1 MTIRLGIYIFLV
13 QFIAFIL
20 KGMVGFG
27 NTMIASPLLAM
38 RLNNSIIS
46 PGNLLLDIPVNLS
59 IVYRNRSS
67 FLPKI
72 ALPIAA
78 FVMLGVIPG
87 SLFLKVGNAELIK
100 ALLGLLIIF
109 LGMEMATRKPAKPGA
124 VPNYVLMCAVSLLS
138 GFMSGIFGINM
149 LFLAYIDRYCGDIK
163 AFQSNV
169 CFVFV
174 MENIFRAVVY
184 VVTGIFSVQSLLL
197 TAVSALAAALGLLVG
212 RKLEHA
218 IEENRM
224 KKITY
229 AVFMLGG
236 CSILI
241 KAVLAM
247 L

>member
-1 MTIRLGIYIFLV
+1 MTIRLGIYVFLV

-27 NTMIASPLLAM
+27 NPLISSPLMAM
-38 RLNNSIIS
+38 KLNNSIIT

-59 IVYRNRSS
+59 IVYQNRKR

-78 FVMLGVIPG
+78 FVMMGVVPG
-87 SLFLKVGNAELIK
+87 SLFLKVGNADVIK
-100 ALLGLLIIF
+100 GLLGLLIIF
-109 LGMEMATRKPAKPGA
+109 IGIEMATRRPAKPGA
-124 VPNYVLMCAVSLLS
+124 VPNYFVMCAISLIS

-149 LFLAYIDRYCGDIK
+149 LFLAYIDRYCGDTG
-163 AFQSNV
+163 AFKSNV

-174 MENIFRAVVY
+174 LENIFRAAVY
-184 VVTGIFSVQSLLL
+184 AVTGMFSVQSLLV
-197 TAVSALAAALGLLVG
+197 TAVSAPAAVLGLAVG
-212 RKLEHA
+212 RRLDHA
-218 IEENRM
+218 IEEKMM

-229 AVFMLGG
+229 AVFILGG
-236 CSILI
+236 CSILV